1 MPSKCPLL
9 WGVKS
14 ILWRGALQKNDTRS
28 GKSDRSCR
36 LFCAFSICDDTGRRQ
51 WRNYVG
57 MHVATT
63 AEGISNC
70 FKIKPSLF
78 LLHTFGHHLE
88 HERLSNFSNFCKTKT
103 LAYFWKTRPPEYFWI
118 EISLFSLPF
127 PFMQEKQNA
136 KFDRR
141 KSAGILSILLCFSCE
156 IPKWLLWLM
165 DGRDKI
171 WACTKYI
178 DAFRWCLT
186 VVATVAPLPVGK
198 LQLSLKHI
206 IWCQCLLDWNERKN

>member
-63 AEGISNC
+63 IYHHDPAEGISNC

-103 LAYFWKTRPPEYFWI
+103 LAYFWKTRPPDYFWI

-127 PFMQEKQNA
+127 PFMQEKQMQSLIEENQQEFYQFFCVFPA
-136 KFDRR
+136 KFQSGYCGWWMGAI
-141 KSAGILSILLCFSCE
+141 KSGHAQNT
-156 IPKWLLWLM
+156 LM
-165 DGRDKI
+165 LFDDV
-171 WACTKYI
+171 W
-178 DAFRWCLT
+178 
-186 VVATVAPLPVGK
+186 
-198 LQLSLKHI
+198 Q
-206 IWCQCLLDWNERKN
+206 